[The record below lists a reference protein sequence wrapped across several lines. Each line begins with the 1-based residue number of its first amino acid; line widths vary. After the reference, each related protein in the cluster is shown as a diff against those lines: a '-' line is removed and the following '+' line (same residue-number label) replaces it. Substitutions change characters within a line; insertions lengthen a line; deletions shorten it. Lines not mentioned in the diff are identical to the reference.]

1 MKGKLLAFGVS
12 LLAMATIGVVQLQI
26 KAVDSSRDCDQY
38 AVIRCGTLNGDE
50 LRAEFESNNTAGANG
65 YTTEQGDIKKI
76 FNSMGITKAELT
88 GFKPG
93 IVYKNGNVEV
103 DGKVVATDAMM
114 AARGLGGT
122 QIAGTNAQKV
132 SVSAMGDA
140 QTAMV
145 KLDQNGKFLFA
156 VMKPCGNPVTA
167 SPKQQPT
174 PEPQPQPVA
183 KCVNVT
189 VTQQER
195 TKYLVKVTASVKDG
209 AKIKGYT
216 IKLTNGS
223 TVVVDKT
230 YPSTSDTQ
238 SVVYVV
244 ETPGEYK
251 VKATVDT
258 SEGVK
263 GGPDCETTFTVPKPP
278 VVITE
283 TPTPGVDITKFVNN
297 DKKYALVNTNVEFN
311 YTIAVKNTGNTD
323 LDNVVVTDTP
333 DRGVTLI
340 SVTPPSGTITR
351 NVFTYTIPK
360 LLKGETRTFVLTA
373 KVPQAQAGR
382 IINTA
387 CVDAPAVTGNPDKC
401 DKAEVEVP
409 PTPVP
414 GKLEV
419 CVLNEKV
426 VRMIDEAE
434 VKANPTLYSTNLS
447 LCAKEDKAEALP
459 QELPATGTTETVLSI
474 IGAMSLVGASAYY
487 VASRR
492 TV

>member
-1 MKGKLLAFGVS
+1 MKGKLLVFGVS

-76 FNSMGITKAELT
+76 FNAMGITKAELT

-145 KLDQNGKFLFA
+145 KLDENGKFLFA

-167 SPKQQPT
+167 TPKKQPT

-209 AKIKGYT
+209 AKIKGYS
-216 IKLTNGS
+216 IKLTSSSN
-223 TVVVDKT
+223 VVDKT

-244 ETPGEYK
+244 ETPGEYS

-263 GGPDCETTFTVPKPP
+263 GGPACEATFTVPKPP

-283 TPTPGVDITKFVNN
+283 TPTPGVNIEKFVDN
-297 DKKYALVNTNVEFN
+297 DKKYTRVNANVEFS
-311 YTIAVKNTGNTD
+311 YRIVVTNTGNSD
-323 LDNVVVTDTP
+323 LENVVVTDTP
-333 DRGVTLI
+333 DRAITLL
-340 SVTPPSGTITR
+340 SVTPPSGSITN
-351 NVFTYTIPK
+351 NVFTYTIAK
-360 LLKGETRTFVLTA
+360 LLKGEARTFVLTA
-373 KVPQAQAGR
+373 KVPVAQAGKLL
-382 IINTA
+382 NTV
-387 CVDAPAVTGNPDKC
+387 CVDAPAVPGNPDKC

-426 VRMIDEAE
+426 VRMVDEAQ
-434 VKANPTLYSTNLS
+434 VKANPTLYSTDLT
-447 LCAKEDKAEALP
+447 LCNKVELP
-459 QELPATGTTETVLSI
+459 EELPATGTTETILSI
-474 IGAMSLVGASAYY
+474 VGAMSLVGASAYY